1 MSLTENVPQ
10 GLNFGPMEEWKAQ
23 LNQLMYGNHQNKPI
37 DFMLGVL
44 HEFAQRG
51 TWVNRYL
58 HHLTSS
64 FTWCKQVPQIM
75 FLDID

>member
-10 GLNFGPMEEWKAQ
+10 GLNFGPMEGAIESTDVWQ
-23 LNQLMYGNHQNKPI
+23 PPNKPI
-37 DFMLGVL
+37 DFKLGVL

-64 FTWCKQVPQIM
+64 VTWCKQVPQIM